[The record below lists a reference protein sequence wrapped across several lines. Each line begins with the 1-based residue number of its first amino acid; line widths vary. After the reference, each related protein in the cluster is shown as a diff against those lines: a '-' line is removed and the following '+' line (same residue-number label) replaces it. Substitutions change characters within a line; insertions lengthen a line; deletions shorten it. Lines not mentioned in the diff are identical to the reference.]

1 MVLSRYSDL
10 QSCMICVA
18 RRITA
23 AVERT
28 ERFSTRHELSGKFP
42 PCCQINALSQL
53 HLLSDTS
60 NLTIGNYFC

>member
-1 MVLSRYSDL
+1 MVLSCYSDL

-23 AVERT
+23 VERA

-42 PCCQINALSQL
+42 PCHQIDALSQL
-53 HLLSDTS
+53 DLFFDTS
-60 NLTIGNYFC
+60 DLTFGKDFC